1 MSESALTALA
11 GIVLLGV
18 GAQWL
23 AARLGLPSILLLLVV
38 GFFAGPVTGFLH
50 PDELFEELLFPLVS
64 LSVALILY
72 EGGLTLK
79 LSDLPRVGGVVRNLV
94 SFGAIATW
102 LIAAVAARL
111 IFGLDVRL
119 AVLLGA
125 ILVVTGPTVIGP
137 LLRHIRPQGNVGSVL
152 MWEGIVI
159 DPIGAVLAVLVF
171 EVIGH
176 GEAAFDSAQLV
187 VLAIAKTLVFG
198 GGLGILGGVVLA
210 QLIKRYLIPDFLQ
223 NAVSF
228 MFVLGAFLGANL
240 LQHEAGLLAVT
251 VMGIYLA
258 NQKQADVR
266 HIVEFK
272 ENLRVLLISSLFVI
286 LAARLQPAALTNVMW
301 RGLLFVAVLVL
312 IARPLSVWISTI
324 GSKFTRAE
332 RLFIMWLAP
341 RGIVAAAI
349 ASLFALRL
357 EHAGYADA
365 GQLVPIT
372 FIVIIGT
379 VAIYGLTSPLVARC
393 LGVASVNPQG
403 VLFVGAQ
410 PWVRAAAAMLKDKG
424 FRVLLV
430 DTNRQNVTAARMANL
445 DTYSGS
451 VLAEYAIEEMRLGGI
466 GRLLA
471 VTQNDWVNA
480 LASQRFTPVLGRQNC
495 YQIRPYE
502 DKQGKESEHKH
513 LHGRWLFGENVSTLD
528 LARRHAVGAVVKATP
543 LTEEF
548 DFAAYRS
555 MHGDRAIP
563 LFAITENKKLIVLS
577 EDDETT
583 LAPGHTVI
591 SLVTEPKPEKK

>member
-1 MSESALTALA
+1 M
-11 GIVLLGV
+11 LGV

-23 AARLGLPSILLLLVV
+23 AVRLGLPSILLLLVV
-38 GFFAGPVTGFLH
+38 GFLAGPVTGFLH
-50 PDELFEELLFPLVS
+50 PDDLFEELLFPLVS

-94 SFGAIATW
+94 TVGTLLTW
-102 LIAAVAARL
+102 AVASTAACL
-111 IFGLDVRL
+111 LFKLDLRL

-125 ILVVTGPTVIGP
+125 VLVVTGPTVIGP
-137 LLRHIRPQGNVGSVL
+137 LLRHIRPHGNVGSVL

-176 GEAAFDSAQLV
+176 GEAAVDSVQLV
-187 VLAIAKTLVFG
+187 VFAITKALVFG
-198 GGLGILGGVVLA
+198 GGFGVLAGVVLA
-210 QLIKRYLIPDFLQ
+210 ALIKRYLIPDFLQ

-258 NQKQADVR
+258 NQKQVDIR

-286 LAARLQPAALTNVMW
+286 LAARLQPDQLTAVLSE
-301 RGLLFVAVLVL
+301 GLIFVAVLVL
-312 IARPLSVWISTI
+312 IARPLAVWTSTL
-324 GSKFTRAE
+324 GSKFTRTE
-332 RLFIMWLAP
+332 RLFMMWLAP

-365 GQLVPIT
+365 GRLVPIT

-379 VAIYGLTSPLVARC
+379 VAVYGLTSPLVARY

-403 VLFVGAQ
+403 VLFVGGQ
-410 PWVRAAAAMLKDKG
+410 PWVRAVAAMLKEKG

-430 DTNRQNVTAARMANL
+430 DTNRQNVAAARMANL
-445 DTYSGS
+445 DTYAGS

-480 LASQRFTPVLGRQNC
+480 LASQRFAPVFGRQNC

-502 DKQGKESEHKH
+502 DQQGKKSEHKH
-513 LHGRWLFGENVSTLD
+513 LHGRWLFGETVTTLD
-528 LARRHAVGAVVKATP
+528 LARRHVGGAVVKATP
-543 LTEEF
+543 LTDEF
-548 DFAAYRS
+548 DFAAYQS
-555 MHGDRAIP
+555 MHDDHAIP
-563 LFAITENKKLIVLS
+563 LFAITESKKLIVLC

-583 LAPGHTVI
+583 LSPGHIVI
-591 SLVTEPKPEKK
+591 SLVNEPKA